1 MTTSSEDFSSV
12 DRNATRWGTQDFL
25 WGAGRLIQD
34 SGKLRYYT
42 QGVPTNN
49 NDATRGWHV
58 QALPYS
64 QDWAVQVDVNLP
76 ALSMG
81 TNSALTLNLGI
92 VSSDDPKNH
101 ASMAL
106 ERRREDANAT
116 MHFIGHMGLSD
127 TTVLDANGST
137 TSTNATVRLRWDAA
151 AQTLY
156 YEYDA
161 NGSAALRD
169 PASPHYTDFSG
180 FASKVLN
187 AGESDWKMNASS
199 SFLVSL
205 GGFSHGLNIAQSD
218 GVSFDN
224 FKIATLP
231 KIMTQ
236 PLPQTVSL
244 DGNAT
249 FSVTATG
256 DNLSYQW
263 QKDGANLATATSATY
278 IITGAKSGDTGTY
291 RCVVSNTDASVT
303 SNGAVLT
310 VITPPSITSQPAN
323 VVLVGSNTTATFSVT
338 VTPGYGTTL
347 SYRWQKNGVDIGG
360 ATSATYTITDANST
374 HVGTYTCVVT
384 NAGGAIVTSSTATLS
399 FFSGTVIE
407 SFGNTSLLYNSQG
420 YYLGSLSTPLTYGG
434 THLSPNSFAG
444 YTVMAVEKVGGEYRA
459 LWKTP
464 NGYWIEHVGLNGSH
478 KGFGPTFGMAQL
490 RDQEEIFAQDFNND
504 GVIGVMP
511 VITGQPEHAL
521 GVTGGAVHTLKV
533 VALDASSYQWQR
545 NGVDISGATSA
556 TYSISGCGLDD
567 EGVSRCVISSSAG
580 SVKSGQVYRFLKLA
594 AG

>member
-1 MTTSSEDFSSV
+1 
-12 DRNATRWGTQDFL
+12 
-25 WGAGRLIQD
+25 
-34 SGKLRYYT
+34 
-42 QGVPTNN
+42 
-49 NDATRGWHV
+49 
-58 QALPYS
+58 
-64 QDWAVQVDVNLP
+64 
-76 ALSMG
+76 
-81 TNSALTLNLGI
+81 
-92 VSSDDPKNH
+92 
-101 ASMAL
+101 
-106 ERRREDANAT
+106 
-116 MHFIGHMGLSD
+116 
-127 TTVLDANGST
+127 
-137 TSTNATVRLRWDAA
+137 LRWDAA

-169 PASPHYTDFSG
+169 PASPHYTDFNG

-187 AGESDWKMNASS
+187 AGDSDWGMNASS

-278 IITGAKSGDTGTY
+278 IITGAKSTDGGIYT
-291 RCVVSNTDASVT
+291 CVVSNTDASVT

-310 VITPPSITSQPAN
+310 VIIPPVIATHPVDLNATLGGPAAFNVTATGGNLSYQWQKNGVDITGATSATTASYSIPTTQSGDTGTYRCVVTNPAGSVNSNGALLTVIAPPTITSQPAN

-338 VTPGYGTTL
+338 ADPGYGTTL
-347 SYRWQKNGVDIGG
+347 SYRWQRNGTDITGTG
-360 ATSATYTITDANST
+360 ATSATYTITGAQEGT
-374 HVGTYTCVVT
+374 HAGTYTCVVT
-384 NAGGAIVTSSTATLS
+384 NTGGAIVTSNTATLS
-399 FFSGTVIE
+399 FFSGTVVD
-407 SFGNTSLLYNSQG
+407 SFGNTSLLYNAQG

-434 THLSPNSFAG
+434 THLSPTSFGG
-444 YTVMAVEKVGGEYRA
+444 YTVLGVEKIGNEYQA

-464 NGYWIEHVGLNGSH
+464 SGYWIERVGLNGSH
-478 KGFGPTFGMAQL
+478 KSFGPTFGVAQL
-490 RDQEEIFAQDFNND
+490 RDHEETFKQDFNND
-504 GVIGVMP
+504 NVIGVMP

-521 GVTGGAVHTLKV
+521 G
-533 VALDASSYQWQR
+533 
-545 NGVDISGATSA
+545 
-556 TYSISGCGLDD
+556 
-567 EGVSRCVISSSAG
+567 
-580 SVKSGQVYRFLKLA
+580 
-594 AG
+594 